1 MGLCWSEFCY
11 CRGMDLFA
19 LDPHVILTFLFAL
32 MRVSLIL
39 FLMPFFGGQTLPT
52 AVKAALC
59 LVLTLALWPRLPLVG
74 QELPAHPFGLAII
87 FGTELM
93 LGMILGL
100 AIRFLFAAIQTGGQ
114 LIGFQMGFAMV
125 NAVDPDSGA
134 SEAVTAHF
142 LYMVSLLTFLTFN
155 GHLYL
160 LDGLMKSFDFIPPGK
175 IMLSSGLASQIFLMS
190 GQLFVL
196 AIQIGA
202 PAIAAILLTDL
213 ALALVSRAAPQMNV
227 LIIGFPIKI
236 SIGFLF
242 LGIIFEIISLYVEGF
257 VSRMPALFTQ
267 LINLMR

>member
-1 MGLCWSEFCY
+1 MLASE
-11 CRGMDLFA
+11 
-19 LDPHVILTFLFAL
+19 
-32 MRVSLIL
+32 LIL
-39 FLMPFFGGQTLPT
+39 G
-52 AVKAALC
+52 
-59 LVLTLALWPRLPLVG
+59 LV
-74 QELPAHPFGLAII
+74 
-87 FGTELM
+87 
-93 LGMILGL
+93 LGL

-125 NAVDPDSGA
+125 NAVDPDSGV

-160 LDGLMKSFDFIPPGK
+160 LDGLLKSFDFIPPGG
-175 IMLSSGLASQIFLMS
+175 INVSHGLASQIFLLS
-190 GQLFVL
+190 GQIFLL

-202 PAIAAILLTDL
+202 PALAAILLTDL

-236 SIGFLF
+236 GIGFLF

-257 VSRMPALFTQ
+257 ISRMPALFTQ

>member
-1 MGLCWSEFCY
+1 
-11 CRGMDLFA
+11 MDLFA

-32 MRVSLIL
+32 MRVSLVL
-39 FLMPFFGGQTLPT
+39 FLMPFFGGQTLP
-52 AVKAALC
+52 APVKAALC
-59 LVLTLALWPRLPLVG
+59 LTLTFALWPRLPLAG
-74 QELPAHPFGLAII
+74 HELPAHPFGLA
-87 FGTELM
+87 LM
-93 LGMILGL
+93 LASELILGLVLGL

-125 NAVDPDSGA
+125 NAVDPDSGV

-160 LDGLMKSFDFIPPGK
+160 LDGLLKSFDFIPPGG
-175 IMLSSGLASQIFLMS
+175 INVSHGLASQIFLLS
-190 GQLFVL
+190 GQIFLL

-202 PAIAAILLTDL
+202 PALAAILLTDL

-236 SIGFLF
+236 GIGFLF

-257 VSRMPALFTQ
+257 ISRMPALFTQ